1 MDNKSNP
8 GSELDCSQSSI
19 FSQDRQDIARLTV
32 HGRPPWFSIS
42 EEERAEEKK
51 QKSCFFF
58 SSPRVAPRGSNEL
71 LRFRPLLAIKR
82 LLYKLRE
89 NAVVANWY
97 FKNNT
102 FTAVTRDSR
111 FSIAGVQGYHFSK
124 RRGKRI
130 RGIRGKQKGAFSIK
144 NWCKGPVIFYRRAGG
159 SKDLVLNKV
168 KFGRSLLWMLL
179 HWSDP
184 P

>member
-1 MDNKSNP
+1 MAGHLDFQFQRRSERRRKS
-8 GSELDCSQSSI
+8 
-19 FSQDRQDIARLTV
+19 
-32 HGRPPWFSIS
+32 
-42 EEERAEEKK
+42 KK
-51 QKSCFFF
+51 AVFFF

-71 LRFRPLLAIKR
+71 LRFRPLLAIKC

-97 FKNNT
+97 FKNST

-111 FSIAGVQGYHFSK
+111 FSIAGVKGYHFSK

-130 RGIRGKQKGAFSIK
+130 RGIRGKQKGAFYIK

>member
-51 QKSCFFF
+51 KKSCFFF

-82 LLYKLRE
+82 LLCKLRE
-89 NAVVANWY
+89 NAVVAYWY
-97 FKNNT
+97 FKNST

-111 FSIAGVQGYHFSK
+111 FSIVGVKGYHFSK

-144 NWCKGPVIFYRRAGG
+144 NWCKRPVIFYRRAGG